1 MALRVH
7 TQLPTLQY
15 FVVGFLRGGA
25 VPGRSAAQYGL
36 DTLDQQTL
44 RKRLMDELVGAH
56 FQAEQF
62 VDLLILRGE
71 KDHWQ
76 VGVLTQPAQR
86 LHSVHAGH
94 LNIEDDKVG
103 EGSLEAVECREAIS
117 VGGNA

>member
-1 MALRVH
+1 MAPSL
-7 TQLPTLQY
+7 
-15 FVVGFLRGGA
+15 GA
-25 VPGRSAAQYGL
+25 AAAQYGF

-44 RKRLMDELVGAH
+44 RKRLTDELVGAH

-71 KDHWQ
+71 KDHRQ
-76 VGVLTQPAQR
+76 VGFLAQPAQR

-103 EGSLEAVECREAIS
+103 EGSLEAVECRDTIG
-117 VGGNA
+117 VGCNAVPFSF